1 MGKTKTDKQPKKAAV
16 AKKMKPVKTKLTKS
30 QVFDAL
36 AEDSGMAKS
45 EVKKLWGSLERLIEA
60 SICDEGYGQFTLP
73 GLMKVTTV
81 RRPAIKARRGINP
94 FTKEE
99 TWFKA
104 KPASTGVRIRALKK
118 MKGFA
123 NDLRLRAAISERMAL
138 FHSRSQGGKLN
149 VHALRIFH

>member
-1 MGKTKTDKQPKKAAV
+1 MGKKQTGKQLEKAV
-16 AKKMKPVKTKLTKS
+16 EAKKMKPVKTKLSKS
-30 QVFDAL
+30 QMFEAL
-36 AEDSGMAKS
+36 AEDSGVTKS
-45 EVKKLWGSLERLIEA
+45 EVKKVWGSLERLIEA
-60 SICDEGYGQFTLP
+60 SICERGYGQFTLP

-123 NDLRLRAAISERMAL
+123 N
-138 FHSRSQGGKLN
+138 
-149 VHALRIFH
+149 

>member
-1 MGKTKTDKQPKKAAV
+1 MGKKQTGKQLEKAV
-16 AKKMKPVKTKLTKS
+16 EAKKMKPVKTKLSKS
-30 QVFDAL
+30 QMFEAL
-36 AEDSGMAKS
+36 AEDSGVAKS
-45 EVKKLWGSLERLIEA
+45 EVKKVWGSLERLIEA
-60 SICDEGYGQFTLP
+60 SICERGYGQFTLP

-99 TWFKA
+99 IWFKA

-123 NDLRLRAAISERMAL
+123 N
-138 FHSRSQGGKLN
+138 
-149 VHALRIFH
+149 

>member
-1 MGKTKTDKQPKKAAV
+1 MGKKKVDKQPKHAV
-16 AKKMKPVKTKLTKS
+16 EAKKMKPIKTKLTKS
-30 QVFDAL
+30 KMFELL
-36 AEDSGMAKS
+36 AEDSGVAKS
-45 EVKKLWGSLERLIEA
+45 DVKKVWGSLERVMEA
-60 SICDEGYGQFTLP
+60 SISKRGSGQFTLP

-118 MKGFA
+118 MKSFA
-123 NDLRLRAAISERMAL
+123 N
-138 FHSRSQGGKLN
+138 
-149 VHALRIFH
+149 

>member
-1 MGKTKTDKQPKKAAV
+1 MGQKKIDKQPKKAAE
-16 AKKMKPVKTKLTKS
+16 AKKMKPVKSKLSKS
-30 QVFDAL
+30 QVFEAL

-45 EVKKLWGSLERLIEA
+45 EVKKVLGSLERLIEA
-60 SICDEGYGQFTLP
+60 SICERGYGQFTLP

-81 RRPAIKARRGINP
+81 HRPAMKARRGINP

-123 NDLRLRAAISERMAL
+123 N
-138 FHSRSQGGKLN
+138 
-149 VHALRIFH
+149 

>member
-1 MGKTKTDKQPKKAAV
+1 MGQKKTDKQQKEAAE
-16 AKKMKPVKTKLTKS
+16 AKKMKPVKTKLSKS
-30 QVFDAL
+30 QVLEAL
-36 AEDSGMAKS
+36 AEDSGMSKS
-45 EVKKLWGSLERLIEA
+45 EVKKVWGSLERLIEA
-60 SICDEGYGQFTLP
+60 SICDQGYGQFTLP

-104 KPASTGVRIRALKK
+104 KPASRGVRIRALKK

-123 NDLRLRAAISERMAL
+123 N
-138 FHSRSQGGKLN
+138 
-149 VHALRIFH
+149 

>member
-1 MGKTKTDKQPKKAAV
+1 MGQKKFDKQPKKAV
-16 AKKMKPVKTKLTKS
+16 EAKKMKPVKGKLSKS
-30 QVFDAL
+30 QVFEAL
-36 AEDSGMAKS
+36 AEDSGMAES
-45 EVKKLWGSLERLIEA
+45 EVKKVLGSLERLIEA
-60 SICDEGYGQFTLP
+60 SICEQGYGQFTLP

-123 NDLRLRAAISERMAL
+123 N
-138 FHSRSQGGKLN
+138 
-149 VHALRIFH
+149 

>member
-1 MGKTKTDKQPKKAAV
+1 MVSCDKKSKVEKAV
-16 AKKMKPVKTKLTKS
+16 EAKKMKPVKTKLSKS
-30 QVFDAL
+30 QMFEAL
-36 AEDSGMAKS
+36 AEDSGVTKS
-45 EVKKLWGSLERLIEA
+45 EVKKVWGSLERLIEA
-60 SICDEGYGQFTLP
+60 SICERGYGQLTLP

-99 TWFKA
+99 IWFKA

-123 NDLRLRAAISERMAL
+123 N
-138 FHSRSQGGKLN
+138 
-149 VHALRIFH
+149 